1 MSSVINKSMKKD
13 SDEIDL
19 GRLVG
24 ELIDHR
30 KLIISV
36 TALFTLLSL
45 VYALFATPIYQ
56 ADALVQ
62 VGQKQANA
70 ILSKLSQM
78 LPDSQPQSAPEIAL
92 LQSRMILGKTVDDLN
107 LQTRVKQDYFPI
119 FGRGWARLTGE
130 KPSEINISRLYLP
143 VTDDDSPEIK
153 LIVKD
158 DMHYTLKS
166 DSFSID
172 GKVGELV
179 DAKNI
184 SIKVDSITAPKG
196 TTFSVSYV
204 SKLKAIS
211 DLQDILT
218 VADQGKDTGI
228 LTLSLT
234 GDNPKLIEKII
245 DSITNNYLAQNISR
259 QAAQD
264 EKSLDFLNRQ
274 LPQVR
279 GELDAAEDKLN
290 LFRRQN
296 DSVDLSLE
304 AKSVLDQIVNVDNQ
318 LNELTFRE
326 SEISQLYTKEHPTYK
341 ALMEK
346 RKTLQDEKA
355 KLNKRV
361 TAMPETQQ
369 EILRLSR
376 DVESGRAVYMQ
387 LLNRQQELNIAKSSA
402 IGNVRII
409 DNAVTEPKPI
419 KPKKIII
426 VLLGII
432 LGGGVSVAIV
442 ILQVF
447 LRRGIESPEQLE
459 ELGVNVYA
467 SIPVSETFSKK
478 TSQSFKRNKIKGVNE
493 YRDGLLAIENPADLA
508 IEAIRGLRTSLH
520 FAMME
525 ARNNI
530 LMISGASPNAGKTFV
545 STNLSAIIAQSNKKV
560 LFIDA
565 DLRKGYTHKLFEV
578 SNDNGLS
585 DLLAGKTDIAKAIKK
600 LPAAGFDFISR
611 GNIPPN
617 PAELLMHERFGK
629 LLEWANNEYDLVVID
644 TPPILAVT
652 DAAIIGNYSGTTL
665 LVARFEM
672 NTPKEIEVS
681 VKRFEQSGVK
691 VKGCIMNGVVKKAS
705 SYYSYGYSYYGY
717 SYNKDDKK

>member
-62 VGQKQANA
+62 VEQKQANA
-70 ILSKLSQM
+70 ILSNLSQM

-545 STNLSAIIAQSNKKV
+545 SSNLSAVIANAGKSV
-560 LFIDA
+560 LFIDT
-565 DLRKGYTHKLFEV
+565 DMRKGYTHKLFNV
-578 SNDNGLS
+578 NNQNGLS
-585 DLLAGKTDIAKAIKK
+585 DYLSGKSDIKSIVKK
-600 LPAAGFDFISR
+600 LDDAGFDIISR
-611 GNIPPN
+611 GVVPPN
-617 PAELLMHERFGK
+617 PAELLMHKRFSE
-629 LLEWANNEYDLVVID
+629 LLGWASENYDIVILD

-652 DAAIIGNYSGTTL
+652 DAAIIGNYAGTTL
-665 LVARFEM
+665 LVARFEL
-672 NTPKEIEVS
+672 NTPKEIDIS
-681 VKRFEQSGVK
+681 VRRFEQSGVV
-691 VKGCIMNGVVKKAS
+691 VKGCILNGVVKKAS
-705 SYYSYGYSYYGY
+705 SYYGYGYNYYGY
-717 SYNKDDKK
+717 SYSEKSKK